1 MASHDHRRRWIAL
14 IVICAAQF
22 MVVLDVSIV
31 NVALPSIKTALNFSE
46 SNLQWVVSAYTLV
59 AGGFLLLGGRIGD
72 IMGRRLLFISGLV
85 LFTAGSLMCGLAWT
99 HGALITFRAV
109 QGLGAALVA
118 PSALSLITA
127 LFDEG
132 SERNKALGILGA
144 ISGSG
149 AAFGVLLGGVLTSA
163 FSWEWIFFV
172 NVPVGA
178 AAVIATLLIIP
189 ESKGELGHRR
199 FDVAGAVTITASLT
213 LLVYAIVKA
222 SEYGWGSA
230 KTLGMI
236 AVAVAGHALF
246 LLIEWKSK
254 APLMPLR
261 IWLNR
266 TLAGANIV
274 GFMVGAAIFAMFF
287 VLSLYMQQ
295 VLGFSALKAGV
306 SYLACALSV
315 IFAAALAGQL
325 VTKVGVRN
333 VLVAGTVITAIGL
346 YYFTHVSA
354 NGSYW
359 GDLFPGLVIAGVG
372 LGFSFVP
379 VTIAAL
385 SGVSNQDA
393 GLASGLINTSQ
404 QIGGALGT
412 AIVTTV
418 YVSRSNTL
426 VKHGDTVQVALTSG
440 FQRAFMINLGFAIVG
455 LIATLL
461 VIKRVALAAEGAP
474 TTPGI

>member
-14 IVICAAQF
+14 IVICAVQF

-346 YYFTHVSA
+346 YYFTHVSE

>member
-1 MASHDHRRRWIAL
+1 MTSHDHRRRWIAL
-14 IVICAAQF
+14 VVICAAQF

-46 SNLQWVVSAYTLV
+46 ANLQWVVSAYTLV

-85 LFTAGSLMCGLAWT
+85 LFTGGSLMCGLSWT
-99 HGALITFRAV
+99 HGALIAFRAV

-163 FSWEWIFFV
+163 FSWKWIFFV
-172 NVPVGA
+172 NVPVGT

-199 FDVAGAVTITASLT
+199 FDVAGALTITASLT

-222 SEYGWGSA
+222 SDYGWGST
-230 KTLGMI
+230 KTIGMI
-236 AVAVAGHALF
+236 IVAAAGHGLF

-266 TLAGANIV
+266 TLTGANVV

-315 IFAAALAGQL
+315 VFAAALAGQL
-325 VTKVGVRN
+325 VTKLGVRN
-333 VLVAGTVITAIGL
+333 VLITGTIITAIGL

-354 NGSYW
+354 HGTYW
-359 GDLFPGLVIAGVG
+359 GDLFPGLVVAGVG

-418 YVSRSNTL
+418 YVARSNTL

-440 FQRAFMINLGFAIVG
+440 FQRAFLINLGFAIVG
-455 LIATLL
+455 LIATLA
-461 VIKRVALAAEGAP
+461 VIKRVALPTEGAP
-474 TTPGI
+474 VAGGI

>member
-1 MASHDHRRRWIAL
+1 MTAHDHRRRWIAL
-14 IVICAAQF
+14 VVICAAQF

-46 SNLQWVVSAYTLV
+46 SNLQWIVSAYTLV

-85 LFTAGSLMCGLAWT
+85 LFTTGSLLCGLAWT
-99 HGALITFRAV
+99 HGALIGFRAV

-163 FSWEWIFFV
+163 FSWKWIFFV
-172 NVPVGA
+172 NVPVGL
-178 AAVIATLLIIP
+178 AAVIATMLIIP
-189 ESKGELGHRR
+189 ESKGGLGHRR
-199 FDVAGAVTITASLT
+199 FDIAGALTITASLT

-222 SEYGWGSA
+222 ADYGWGST

-236 AVAVAGHALF
+236 AVAAAGHALF
-246 LLIEWKSK
+246 VLIEWKSK

-266 TLAGANIV
+266 TLTGANVV

-295 VLGFSALKAGV
+295 VLGFSALRAGV

-315 IFAAALAGQL
+315 VFAAALAGQL

-333 VLVAGTVITAIGL
+333 VLVAGTIITAIGL

-354 NGSYW
+354 HGTYW

-404 QIGGALGT
+404 QIGGAFGT

-418 YVSRSNTL
+418 YVSHSNSL
-426 VKHGDTVQVALTSG
+426 IKHGDTVQVALTSG
-440 FQRAFMINLGFAIVG
+440 FQRAFIINLGFAIVG
-455 LIATLL
+455 LIATLA
-461 VIKRVALAAEGAP
+461 VIKRVALPTEGAP
-474 TTPGI
+474 TAAGI